1 MGRWPRLLT
10 LAFITYS
17 LAYLDRVNYGFG
29 AAAGLAKSLN
39 ITPNIASLLG
49 ATFFV
54 GYFLFQIPGGHYAE
68 SRSAK
73 RLVFWGLLLWGV
85 FASAT
90 GLITNIP
97 LLFADR
103 FALGV
108 VESMVLP
115 AMIVFLSHWFTKA
128 ERSRANTVLILG
140 NPVTVLWA
148 SVVSGYLIAA
158 SDWHWMFII
167 EGIPSI
173 IWAFVWLRLSDDHP
187 AQARWLPAAQS
198 NELEEK
204 LVAEQRRMPSV
215 GSVGAAL
222 RLPGVMILSAQYLFW
237 SLGIYGFV
245 LWLPSI
251 IKNGAQKNIVA
262 TGWLSAIPYA
272 VAIVAMLL
280 VSSYA
285 DRTGN
290 RRVLVAVA
298 MFVGAAAFYTSYLLG
313 PSHFGIAFV
322 ALVIAGAAMYA
333 PYGPFFAMI
342 TDFVPRAVAGA
353 ATAMINSFGA
363 LGGFAGAYLVG
374 YLNARTGGPSAS
386 FSLMAASLLIAGILT
401 LVVRVESARD
411 VVSGAPA

>member
-1 MGRWPRLLT
+1 MGRWPRMLV

-90 GLITNIP
+90 GLITNVP
-97 LLFADR
+97 LLFVDR

-115 AMIVFLSHWFTKA
+115 AMIVFLSHWFTRA

-158 SDWHWMFII
+158 LDWRWMFII

-173 IWAFVWLRLSDDHP
+173 IWAFIWLRLADDEPSD
-187 AQARWLPAAQS
+187 ARWLPAPERAD
-198 NELEEK
+198 LETRLAE
-204 LVAEQRRMPSV
+204 EQRRLPSI

-222 RLPGVMILSAQYLFW
+222 RLPGVIILSAQYLFW

-251 IKNGAQKNIVA
+251 IKNGAGQSIVA

-272 VAIVAMLL
+272 VAVVAMLL
-280 VSSYA
+280 VSQYS
-285 DRTGN
+285 DRTAN
-290 RRVLVAVA
+290 RRILVAVA
-298 MFVGAAAFYTSYLLG
+298 MFVGAAAFYASYLLG
-313 PSHFGIAFV
+313 PAHFGVAFF

-342 TDFVPRAVAGA
+342 TEFVPRNVAGA

-363 LGGFAGAYLVG
+363 LGGFVGAYLVG

-386 FSLMAASLLIAGILT
+386 FSLMAASLLVAGILT
-401 LVVRVESARD
+401 LVVRVERESAAMR
-411 VVSGAPA
+411 GAPA

>member
-1 MGRWPRLLT
+1 MGRWTRLLL

-29 AAAGLAKSLN
+29 AASGLAASLG

-49 ATFFV
+49 ATFFL

-68 SRSAK
+68 SHSPK

-97 LLFADR
+97 LLFVDR

-108 VESMVLP
+108 VESAVLP
-115 AMIVFLSHWFTKA
+115 AMIVFLSQWFTRG

-140 NPVTVLWA
+140 NAVTILWA
-148 SVVSGYLIAA
+148 SIVSGYLIAA
-158 SDWHWMFII
+158 LDWRWMFII
-167 EGIPSI
+167 EGFPSI
-173 IWAFVWLRLSDDHP
+173 IWAFVWRALADDRP
-187 AQARWLPAAQS
+187 REACWLAAS
-198 NELEEK
+198 ERAALEER
-204 LVAEQRRMPSV
+204 LAAEQAGLAPV

-222 RLPGVMILSAQYLFW
+222 RLPGVLMLTAQYFFW
-237 SLGIYGFV
+237 SVGVYGFV

-251 IKNGAQKNIVA
+251 VKAGSQQGIVA
-262 TGWLSAIPYA
+262 TGWLSSIPYA
-272 VAIVAMLL
+272 AAVIAMLL
-280 VSSYA
+280 VSNYS
-285 DRTGN
+285 DRSAN
-290 RRVLVAVA
+290 RRGVVAVS
-298 MFVGAAAFYTSYLLG
+298 MFVAAAAFSVSYLLG
-313 PSHFGIAFV
+313 PGHFGISFV

-342 TDFVPRAVAGA
+342 TEFVPRSVAGS

-363 LGGFAGAYLVG
+363 LGSFVGAYLVG
-374 YLNARTGGPSAS
+374 YLNAATGGPSAA
-386 FSLMAASLLIAGILT
+386 FSLMAAALLVAGVIT
-401 LVVRVESARD
+401 LVVRMPRHR
-411 VVSGAPA
+411 PAITPVTP